1 MSTGKSPF
9 IAIAASCQVQC
20 EGFKCRPRP
29 VDLLNTVTKI
39 ALVFHRGCVEFPDV
53 CESLLERTTES
64 EKLLYA
70 LSLAQMSSH
79 TFRRLARLLK
89 WTVA

>member
-1 MSTGKSPF
+1 M
-9 IAIAASCQVQC
+9 QC
-20 EGFKCRPRP
+20 EGFKCRSGP
-29 VDLLNTVTKI
+29 VDLLNTVAKL
-39 ALVFHRGCVEFPDV
+39 ALVFRRGCVESPDV

-79 TFRRLARLLK
+79 TFRRLARLLQ